1 MSGLLIN
8 SEWPFIPTIT
18 KERGWSL
25 PKQTFV
31 KAQIFQ
37 QNLTISLR
45 DQHVEKN
52 MIRFSSQEM
61 MKHTWLNISKTCGT
75 SKIFRD
81 ILQEFLIIYLP
92 GQDSANNVN
101 KKCLSWQLIFVFQ
114 WLEARQLKPAPLTA
128 FHQYDQGTIK
138 QKRHRNPPLM
148 TSRKSI
154 SLCSLTNFL
163 VYLSLIYQQQFWVW
177 SK

>member
-18 KERGWSL
+18 KERGWRL

-61 MKHTWLNISKTCGT
+61 MKHTWLNISKLVALPKYLETFCRNFSLFT
-75 SKIFRD
+75 
-81 ILQEFLIIYLP
+81 FL
-92 GQDSANNVN
+92 D
-101 KKCLSWQLIFVFQ
+101 KT
-114 WLEARQLKPAPLTA
+114 RLT
-128 FHQYDQGTIK
+128 
-138 QKRHRNPPLM
+138 M
-148 TSRKSI
+148 
-154 SLCSLTNFL
+154 
-163 VYLSLIYQQQFWVW
+163 
-177 SK
+177 

>member
-1 MSGLLIN
+1 MVRFRKRLKTEDHRIYKLDWSIVQILTSWSQRLIIKYQ
-8 SEWPFIPTIT
+8 E
-18 KERGWSL
+18 
-25 PKQTFV
+25 Q
-31 KAQIFQ
+31 
-37 QNLTISLR
+37 
-45 DQHVEKN
+45 N

-61 MKHTWLNISKTCGT
+61 VRHTWLNISKLMAHPKYLETFC
-75 SKIFRD
+75 RN
-81 ILQEFLIIYLP
+81 FLIIYLP

-138 QKRHRNPPLM
+138 QKRHTNPPPL